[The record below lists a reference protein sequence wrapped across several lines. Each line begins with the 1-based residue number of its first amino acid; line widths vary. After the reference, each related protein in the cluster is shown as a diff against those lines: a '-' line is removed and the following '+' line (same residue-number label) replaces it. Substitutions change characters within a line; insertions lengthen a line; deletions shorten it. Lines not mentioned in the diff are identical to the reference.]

1 MKVFL
6 SSLITLVVA
15 AGIYWAVTWY
25 LGRQAAAA
33 AEGTAV
39 RVEPVALGDLVEIVS
54 APGLVQPKEK
64 VSISARIAARI
75 VDLPFDEGQ
84 AVTCGNPN
92 ANPPIPPSVLVKLD
106 DKDLKAALRS
116 TQARRDAQESQIKV
130 AEAQIQAQR
139 AQIVGSRVSLADAER
154 DLRRQKELLASK
166 DVSQAIVD
174 QAQAKVDGYKAQLDS
189 ALENL
194 RADEAS
200 LTVMQHNLEAAA
212 ADIVRAEDNLSYTT
226 ILSPIDGVVTRM
238 NAKVGELVMTGT
250 MNNAGTVI
258 LEVADLSKMLVVARV
273 DETSMAN
280 LEVGQKATVR
290 MQAYPD
296 RVFEGTV
303 DTVALAH
310 TDDRDG
316 TKYFKVEILLKTEGK
331 RIYSGLSADVDI
343 ETKRH
348 SGVLKVPSQ
357 AVLGRPVDTLPTGIR
372 DLPEVDKRKTM
383 CPVVYRL
390 VDGKAVATP
399 VKIGAS
405 DVIYTIIESGVREG
419 DRIVTGPYKVLESLQ
434 HDQKVKEEQAATTQP
449 TTKPTTRPQGQLA
462 AAR

>member
-6 SSLITLVVA
+6 SCLITLIVVA
-15 AGIYWAVTWY
+15 GLYFAGSWY
-25 LGRQAAAA
+25 LGKKAAAE

-39 RVEPVALGDLVEIVS
+39 RIEPAARGDLVEIVS

-64 VSISARIAARI
+64 VNISARISARI
-75 VDLPFDEGQ
+75 VELPFDEGQ
-84 AVTCGNPN
+84 AVTKGNSS
-92 ANPPIPPSVLVKLD
+92 ANPPVPASVLVKLD

-116 TQARRDAQESQIKV
+116 SQARRDAEEAQIKV
-130 AEAQIQAQR
+130 SEARIQSQR
-139 AQIVGSRVSLADAER
+139 AQIVGTRVSLADAER
-154 DLRRQKELLASK
+154 DLARQKQLLASK
-166 DVSQAIVD
+166 DVSQAVVD
-174 QAQAKVDGYKAQLDS
+174 QAQAKVDTCKAQLDS

-200 LTVMQHNLEAAA
+200 LLVMQHNLEAAS

-226 ILSPIDGVVTRM
+226 ITSPIDGMVTKL

-258 LEVADLSKMLVVARV
+258 MEVADLSKMLVLARV

-280 LEVGQKATVR
+280 LEVGQKAAVR

-296 RVFEGTV
+296 RVFEGIV

-316 TKYFKVEILLKTEGK
+316 TKYFKVEVLLKTEGK

-348 SGVLKVPSQ
+348 ADVIKVPSQ

-383 CPVVYRL
+383 CPVVYRFI
-390 VDGKAVATP
+390 DGKAVVTP

-405 DVIYTIIESGVREG
+405 DVIYTILESGLQAG

-434 HDQKVKEEQAATTQP
+434 HDQKVKEEKAATTQP
-449 TTKPTTRPQGQLA
+449 TTKPAAKPQGQLVMSH
-462 AAR
+462 